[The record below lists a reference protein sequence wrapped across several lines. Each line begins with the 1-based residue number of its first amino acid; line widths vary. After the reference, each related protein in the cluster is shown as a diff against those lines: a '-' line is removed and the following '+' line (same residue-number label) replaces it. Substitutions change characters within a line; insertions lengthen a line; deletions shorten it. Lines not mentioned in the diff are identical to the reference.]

1 MADIPVEPRRRSA
14 GSLVL
19 IVLAVALLASLAL
32 WFLTRDDADGPDT
45 EVTIENDGGVR
56 VEDND
61 SPVDDALDTAG
72 DALDNA
78 GEAARDAAGA
88 VGDAATDA
96 ADAVGDAVDDAVDDT
111 TDGR

>member
-14 GSLVL
+14 GGLVL
-19 IVLAVALLASLAL
+19 IVLVVAVLAALAL

-72 DALDNA
+72 DAI
-78 GEAARDAAGA
+78 EDAAGA

-96 ADAVGDAVDDAVDDT
+96 ADAVGDAVDDVVDDS